1 MTYGKF
7 ILVGALR
14 GVPAVVELINEPNM
28 KIDQELAE
36 LTPER
41 DTMITIGVF
50 DGVHRGHRHL
60 IAQLIR
66 EATDTGRLAGVV
78 TFRNH
83 PASILR
89 ADFVPQYLT
98 SLDERIHLLKEL
110 GVDFVIPITFDLAL
124 SKLPARDFV
133 IQLRKRLRIRGLVV
147 GPDFAMGHKRDG
159 DMKALA
165 ALGKEM
171 DFSITVVDVL
181 SDNGDAVRSTAI
193 RRALVEGDVSLVAN
207 MLGHNFFQTGIV
219 VKGEARGRTLGFPTA
234 NLEVSPGMAI
244 PANGIYA
251 TWACIGRERHMAAT
265 SIGTRPTFQESQRT
279 IEAFLLDFDGNLY
292 DQEMRL
298 EYVQRLREELKYDT
312 VEALLEQIHK
322 DVDQTRAI
330 LKADR
335 SQV

>member
-1 MTYGKF
+1 
-7 ILVGALR
+7 
-14 GVPAVVELINEPNM
+14 M
-28 KIDQELAE
+28 KIDEELAE
-36 LTPER
+36 PTPER

-60 IAQLIR
+60 IARLIR
-66 EATDTGRLAGVV
+66 EAADTGRLAGVV
-78 TFRNH
+78 TFRSH

-110 GVDFVIPITFDLAL
+110 GVDFIIPITFDVDL

-133 IQLRKRLRIRGLVV
+133 ARLRKRLRMRGLVV

-165 ALGKEM
+165 ALGEEM
-171 DFSITVVDVL
+171 DFSITVVELL
-181 SDNGDAVRSTAI
+181 SDNGNAVRSTAI
-193 RRALVEGDVSLVAN
+193 RRALAEGDVSLVAN
-207 MLGHNFFQTGIV
+207 MLGHNFCQTGIV
-219 VKGEARGRTLGFPTA
+219 VKGAARGRTLGFPTA
-234 NLEVSPGMAI
+234 NLEVSPGMAV
-244 PANGIYA
+244 PADGIYA
-251 TWACIGRERHMAAT
+251 TWARIGEERHMAAT
-265 SIGTRPTFQESQRT
+265 SIGTRPTFEEKHRT
-279 IEAFLLDFDGNLY
+279 IEAFLLDFDGSLY
-292 DQEMRL
+292 GKEMRL

-312 VEALLEQIHK
+312 VDALLEQIGK

-330 LKADR
+330 LKADL